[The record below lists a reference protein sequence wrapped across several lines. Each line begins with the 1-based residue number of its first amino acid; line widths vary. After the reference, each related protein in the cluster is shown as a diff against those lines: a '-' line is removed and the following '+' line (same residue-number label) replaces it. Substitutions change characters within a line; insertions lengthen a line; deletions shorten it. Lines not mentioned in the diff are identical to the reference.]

1 MPADPLTGRQLNNF
15 RVERVIGRGG
25 MGITYFGTDVKLQ
38 RPVAIKVLDAR
49 FRDDPTYAQRFVQ
62 EARAIAKWRHENI
75 VQIHYAD
82 EVDGLY
88 YFVMEYI
95 EGRDLGVVLS
105 DVISQGEFLSHAE
118 VLRIGRSLAAALD
131 YAHQQ
136 GIIHRDVKPAN
147 VLLSND
153 ERVILVDF
161 GLALDIS
168 QGSLGDVFGS
178 AHYIA
183 PEQAR
188 KSAQAIPQ
196 SDLYSLGV
204 MLYEMLAG
212 TVPFDDP
219 SPTSVALQHLTLE
232 VPSPRTFNSALSPQT
247 EQVLLKALQKDP
259 QARFASGAELI
270 EALEKA
276 LKASPTL
283 NNQIAMPPPPAAV
296 QAQAQALSPLG
307 GQHAD
312 DDLIGRE
319 LDEYRLD
326 ELLGHGGMAR
336 VYRAVDTRLKRYVAI
351 KVIDTPFR
359 GNADHVMRFE
369 REGQAIAQLEHPHV
383 VRLYRYGQDDGLLY
397 MAMQYIE
404 GANLYNVMHSY
415 RADGEFMA
423 SSDVLRVSREIC
435 QALDYA
441 HTKGVIHRDL
451 TPSNVMLD
459 KDGRAYLTD
468 FGLALLLDVGTR
480 GEVFGSPQY
489 IAPEQAISSKNA
501 VPQSDLYA
509 VGVMLY
515 EMFTGRLPFNA
526 TEMMNVAMQHM
537 TESPPPPREIRP
549 EISSQLEVVLLKAL
563 AKKPEERYPSGGAL
577 VAALEKALKKSS
589 GGLGLAVQSRVSV
602 PDQVATQL
610 VAHPLPPLSGQV
622 PPSEKRKTRKGL
634 TCFSILLLTA
644 LIVGVWFYFVAGP
657 GAGWVQAYLPAQ
669 LRQWTS
675 IPVAAVS
682 VPTET
687 RLPTATLTKIP
698 TQTPTEAPTDT
709 LEPIATL
716 SPPSLPAETAT
727 ATREPTET
735 PTSETTLTPT
745 LQPSPSQT
753 EPANTETP
761 TQQHSETARS
771 TATVEPTPTPTV
783 IVQIIRPQD
792 GMPMVLIPAG
802 NFMMGVATDDANAG
816 LDERAPHEVLL
827 DSFYIDRHEVTVAQ
841 YVSFLNILGEGHAGT
856 CQGYTCLRT
865 RFETLQSNILWNQD
879 VIYEAVT
886 GFEQH
891 PVNNVSWFGAQA
903 YCEWVGGRLPTE
915 AEWEFAARGTDG
927 RIYPWGSEPPD
938 ADRAVFGQS
947 DFETLQP
954 VTTLPQGASF
964 FGLYA
969 MAGNVKEWVGDW
981 YDPAYYLSSPAE
993 NPTGPQNGFN
1003 VRDPKVLR
1011 GGSWLSAAVDL
1022 RASARDGASPISFDQ
1037 FGPDAG
1043 FRCVQVVER

>member
-1 MPADPLTGRQLNNF
+1 MSADPLTGRQLNNF
-15 RVERVIGRGG
+15 RVGRVVGRGG
-25 MGITYFGTDVKLQ
+25 MGTTYRGIDVKLQ

-62 EARAIAKWRHENI
+62 EARTIAKWRHENI
-75 VQIHYAD
+75 VQIYYAD

-105 DVISQGEFLSHAE
+105 DVISKGELLPHDE

-136 GIIHRDVKPAN
+136 GIIHRDVKPSN
-147 VLLSND
+147 VLLAND

-161 GLALDIS
+161 GLALDVS
-168 QGSLGDVFGS
+168 QGSLGDAFGS

-188 KSAQAIPQ
+188 KSAQAVPQ

-204 MLYEMLAG
+204 MLYEMLTG

-232 VPSPRTFNSALSPQT
+232 VPSPRTFNSALSVQV
-247 EQVLLKALQKDP
+247 ELVLLKALQKSPGD
-259 QARFASGAELI
+259 RYVTGAELV
-270 EALEKA
+270 EALEGA
-276 LKASPTL
+276 LKASPTK
-283 NNQIAMPPPPAAV
+283 NNQISMPPPPAAV
-296 QAQAQALSPLG
+296 QAEFPASPG
-307 GQHAD
+307 GKRGS
-312 DDLIGRE
+312 DDLIGCE

-326 ELLGHGGMAR
+326 ELLGQGGMAR
-336 VYRAVDTRLKRYVAI
+336 VYRAVDTHLKRYVAI

-359 GNADHVMRFE
+359 DDAGHAMRFE
-369 REGQAIAQLEHPHV
+369 REAQAIAQLEHPHI

-404 GANLYNVMHSY
+404 GSDLYNVMHSY
-415 RADGEFMA
+415 RAEGEFMA
-423 SSDVLRVSREIC
+423 SADVLRVTREIC

-468 FGLALLLDVGTR
+468 FGLVLLLDVGTR

-515 EMFTGRLPFNA
+515 EMFTGRLPFDA
-526 TEMMNVAMQHM
+526 TEMMNIAMQHM
-537 TESPPPPREIRP
+537 TEPPPPPREIRP
-549 EISSQLEVVLLKAL
+549 GISPALETVILKAL
-563 AKKPEERYPSGGAL
+563 AKKPEERYSSGAAL
-577 VAALEKALKKSS
+577 AADLEKALKTSS
-589 GGLGLAVQSRVSV
+589 GVLALAAQSRVSV
-602 PDQVATQL
+602 PDQIATQL
-610 VAHPLPPLSGQV
+610 AAHPLPPLSGRV
-622 PPSEKRKTRKGL
+622 ISSEKRNSRKLL
-634 TCFSILLLTA
+634 TCLSALLLVA
-644 LIVGVWFYFVAGP
+644 IIVGTWVFFVQGP
-657 GAGWVQAYLPAQ
+657 GSGWIQAYLPPQ
-669 LRQWTS
+669 LRELTATS
-675 IPVAAVS
+675 AAV
-682 VPTET
+682 VVAPTDTPTE
-687 RLPTATLTKIP
+687 IP
-698 TQTPTEAPTDT
+698 TRTPTEALTDT
-709 LEPIATL
+709 ATVT
-716 SPPSLPAETAT
+716 TAPT
-727 ATREPTET
+727 ATRTVTPSPTKTSTATRNPTET
-735 PTSETTLTPT
+735 PTRYVTNTPT
-745 LQPSPSQT
+745 LEPSPSPT
-753 EPANTETP
+753 ESPVTETATTQP
-761 TQQHSETARS
+761 TETVS
-771 TATVEPTPTPTV
+771 PTPTLAPTLGPTT

-802 NFMMGVATDDANAG
+802 SYMMGAANADANAG
-816 LDERAPHEVLL
+816 LDERPSHEVTL
-827 DSFYIDRHEVTVAQ
+827 DGFYIDRHEVTVAQ
-841 YVSFLNILGEGHAGT
+841 YVAFLNALGTGHAGT
-856 CQGYTCLRT
+856 CLGYTCLRT
-865 RFETLQSNILWNQD
+865 SFETLQSHILWNQD
-879 VIYEAVT
+879 VIYEAEA
-886 GFEQH
+886 GYEQY

-927 RIYPWGSEPPD
+927 RIYPWGNEAPD
-938 ADRAVFGQS
+938 ELRAVFGQS
-947 DFETLQP
+947 DFEVLQP
-954 VTTLPQGASF
+954 VTALPQGASF
-964 FGLYA
+964 FGLSA

-981 YDPAYYLSSPAE
+981 YDSAYYLNSPTE

-1011 GGSWLSAAVDL
+1011 GGSWMSENVDL
-1022 RASARDGASPISFDQ
+1022 RTSARAGDSPISFNQ

-1043 FRCVQVVER
+1043 FRCVQMIEP